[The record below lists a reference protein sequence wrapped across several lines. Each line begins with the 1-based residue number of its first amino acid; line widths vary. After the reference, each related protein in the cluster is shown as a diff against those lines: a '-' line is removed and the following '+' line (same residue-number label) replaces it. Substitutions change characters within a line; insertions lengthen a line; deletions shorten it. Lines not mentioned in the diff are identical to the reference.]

1 MIVLLAPSEGKT
13 DPPAGAPPTDLATLA
28 YPELTAKRTAL
39 VERLERVSAGAP
51 RRALRTL
58 GLSSGQ
64 AGELARNAGLLSGP
78 AAPAG
83 AVYSGVLYQHLD
95 LASLPAPATRRA
107 AERLFVAS
115 ALWGILSIADRI
127 PAYRLSMG
135 ATLPRIP
142 NLARWWRPALTRAL
156 PADAFVVDLRSSAY
170 AAAWRPA
177 RGTVVE
183 VKAFSDAG
191 GTRRPISHMAKAV
204 RGEVARLLVSERE
217 PPGSPEEVAALVEA
231 AGERVE
237 LRPPPKPAAPWA
249 LEIVRG

>member
-13 DPPAGAPPTDLATLA
+13 PAPAGAAPADLGALAFPALTERRETLV
-28 YPELTAKRTAL
+28 T
-39 VERLERVSAGAP
+39 RLERLAGGP
-51 RRALRTL
+51 RRKALAAL
-58 GLSSGQ
+58 GLSATQ
-64 AGELARNAGLLSGP
+64 AGELERDANLLGAP

-95 LASLPAPATRRA
+95 LPSLPAAAARRA
-107 AERLFVAS
+107 TERLYVAS
-115 ALWGILSIADRI
+115 ALWGVVSIADRI

-142 NLARWWRPALTRAL
+142 HLARWWRPALAKAL
-156 PADAFVVDLRSSAY
+156 PADAFVIDLRSAAY

-183 VKAFSDAG
+183 VKAFSEAG
-191 GTRRPISHMAKAV
+191 GVRRPISHMAKAV
-204 RGEVARLLVSERE
+204 RGEVARLLVTERE
-217 PPGSPEEVAALVEA
+217 APATPEAFAALVEA

-237 LRPPPKPAAPWA
+237 LRPPAKAGVPWS
-249 LEIVRG
+249 LELVRG